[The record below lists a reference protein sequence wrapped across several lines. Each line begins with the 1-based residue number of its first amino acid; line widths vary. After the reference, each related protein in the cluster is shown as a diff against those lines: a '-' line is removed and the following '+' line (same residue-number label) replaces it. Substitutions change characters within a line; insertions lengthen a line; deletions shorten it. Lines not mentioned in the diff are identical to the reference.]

1 MKFLHTADL
10 HLEAGKELDAFGWL
24 IKKAEE
30 LDVKGIIIAG
40 DLFNSDKD
48 ASILRS
54 QVAALVN
61 SADVRFFVIPGNH
74 DSRSYSHE
82 YDYGKNVVQ
91 LIGKP
96 FELTEYEGLKICGVP
111 YAEATFSTCLRDLH
125 ECPDILIAHGTLYDQ
140 SFIFSML
147 DDIETRYMP
156 ILPAHLENRA
166 RYVALGHLHT
176 RFIET
181 KYGNTHVVY
190 PGSPTALDTK
200 CTEPRACSLIT
211 IDKNTLEIE
220 RILID
225 NAPYWVRKTF
235 YVFPG
240 VEERALQEIE
250 TFLNNLDPNTSLPY
264 IAVHGY
270 TAEKD
275 KTFKESAVKMIEPHL
290 QKFVH
295 SKIEIEPQP
304 WDVIIEHKIVRDFV
318 DKSAHLDETIRI
330 KLLELMFPIFND
342 ILK

>member
-10 HLEAGKELDAFGWL
+10 HLEDSRELDAFGWL
-24 IKKAEE
+24 INKAEE

-54 QVAALVN
+54 QIADLVN
-61 SADVRFFVIPGNH
+61 RTDIRFFVIPGNH
-74 DSRSYSHE
+74 DSKSYSHE

-91 LIGKP
+91 LINTP
-96 FELTEYEGLKICGVP
+96 FELTEYEGLQICGVP
-111 YAEATFSTCLRDLH
+111 YAETRFSTCIRDLQVR
-125 ECPDILIAHGTLYDQ
+125 PDILIAHGTLYDR

-156 ILPAHLENRA
+156 ILPAHLENRS
-166 RYVALGHLHT
+166 RYVALGHLHA

-181 KYGNTHVVY
+181 KYGDTHVVY
-190 PGSPTALDTK
+190 PGSLTALDTK

-211 IDKNTLEIE
+211 IDQHAVKIE
-220 RILID
+220 RVSND
-225 NAPYWVRKTF
+225 SAPYWVRKTF

-240 VEERALQEIE
+240 IEERTLQAIQ
-250 TFLNNLDPNTSLPY
+250 TFLDTLDTNTSLPH
-264 IAVHGY
+264 IAVCGY

-275 KTFKESAVKMIEPHL
+275 RTFKERASKTLEPHL
-290 QKFVH
+290 GKFTEK
-295 SKIEIEPQP
+295 KIDIEPRP
-304 WDVIIEHKIVRDFV
+304 WDVIIEHKLVRDFV
-318 DKSAHLDETIRI
+318 DKSAHLDEATRI
-330 KLLELMFPIFND
+330 KLFELMFPIFND